1 MTVDGGFCPTV
12 PDSGRASVREGLCQ
26 GRLWFWGLCPGG
38 LCPFPILQYWASMV
52 LSKALPIEMGSVI
65 GHAEVVGH
73 LCQRTLLCV
82 DYTVCTVHQY
92 FKQ

>member
-1 MTVDGGFCPTV
+1 VSGTALVRGLMPRGPMSVSHSAVLGKHGPFKSFTYRNGFRYC
-12 PDSGRASVREGLCQ
+12 
-26 GRLWFWGLCPGG
+26 
-38 LCPFPILQYWASMV
+38 
-52 LSKALPIEMGSVI
+52 
-65 GHAEVVGH
+65 HAEVVGQ